1 MSCWWQDQQS
11 VPPPPVGV
19 RGIMKS
25 PWRNPE
31 HYIGAVAGTQWWID
45 ARDRLKWTNLQAHFV
60 ERNDRGLQASKA
72 PWATSLQTR
81 ERGSKH
87 SRSSRNQQTRA
98 TALSNQQMNP
108 SQQPGLKGNQN
119 TAAPTS
125 DPDPHGEAPVLESKH
140 APASRTPEIG
150 CYSGAS
156 SP

>member
-1 MSCWWQDQQS
+1 MRKARLLNSVYPCGEDAMEALKTHRPRVPAHLSTSLHAGTCRCWWQDQQS

-87 SRSSRNQQTRA
+87 SRSSRNQQARA

-108 SQQPGLKGNQN
+108 SQQP
-119 TAAPTS
+119 
-125 DPDPHGEAPVLESKH
+125 D
-140 APASRTPEIG
+140 
-150 CYSGAS
+150 
-156 SP
+156 